1 MGRLKQEDKE
11 MILADF
17 HTGHF
22 NQRKLANKYKV
33 STATINKLTKGLKP
47 KHIDKVNTT
56 VAINKEL
63 SKESE
68 QEVNAVNSVINE
80 RTKHEIYFLKSAL
93 KNQQLAN
100 SKIDSKSNLSELET
114 HSRITSKNKDTVLGK
129 EPKTVVNNTN
139 AQQNVENKNIKIMID
154 E

>member
-1 MGRLKQEDKE
+1 VARLKDSDKE
-11 MILADF
+11 LILADF

-22 NQRKLANKYKV
+22 SQRKLADKYKV

-47 KHIDKVNTT
+47 KHIDKVNAT

-68 QEVNAVNSVINE
+68 QEVNAVHSVIDE

-100 SKIDSKSNLSELET
+100 NKIDNNTHLKELEM
-114 HSRITSKNKDTVLGK
+114 HSRITSKNKETVLGK
-129 EPKTVVNNTN
+129 SPDVAIQNNQSTTV
-139 AQQNVENKNIKIMID
+139 EIL
-154 E
+154 